1 MTICP
6 ICNKY
11 FKDRIRIH
19 IINTHGIRDPAATAI
34 KNLCISLEYA
44 FTDEKPAI
52 AEELKNKLAENG
64 FRFEKLR
71 TEA

>member
-19 IINTHGIRDPAATAI
+19 IINTHGIRDPAATSI
-34 KNLCISLEYA
+34 KNLCIHLEYA
-44 FTDEKPAI
+44 LPEEKQAI
-52 AEELKNKLAENG
+52 AEKLKKELAENG

-71 TEA
+71 MEA